1 MAFSRGFILCLP
13 VTLITF
19 GACGDDGVGDSEVST
34 SSATTGSD
42 SSSSG
47 SSTTGVP
54 FEPYA
59 ARGLTI
65 TRVEVNPGVA
75 VPIGL
80 DGGEVGGDGRN
91 AFVIRD
97 RDTLLRVYV
106 DVADDW
112 ASREIEARL
121 TLIQEDGTEEE
132 FRDVFEITEDTRE
145 GKLASGPYFGIE
157 AESMRPGV
165 KYRVSLWE
173 TSWGYEELA
182 EPDPAPMLPVDGSAA
197 YVGVED
203 SYLNMRV
210 VLVPVEYSNGSCSA
224 TVDAEAILPAFDDA
238 LYQQNPLSSL
248 DIEVHAPYKVTY
260 DMSSFSGLN
269 QLVNEMSQL
278 RAAEGAGPEVYY
290 YGIFD
295 NCGKCIGGD
304 GPGGGCTVGLA
315 ASITGGS
322 ESDAWARAAAGQ
334 LNGGAAATFVHEI
347 GHTQGRRHIY
357 CSGAGTQAAGV
368 DPSYPYDGGKINIW
382 GFGVR
387 DFGLRHPTATADYM
401 SYCTQTW
408 CSDWQWNATYSR
420 IKTLSSWEGED
431 AGAVAEQP
439 GLLIGAIAP
448 DGSEDWWTVP
458 GSLAPDLDRSAQ
470 HRVRFSAAGEIVDAA
485 AVVSVRPHYGTV
497 NVVVPLPQDF
507 DVEVGVIRYLHGD
520 DERTVDLDSDK
531 IFHRPDHL
539 RAR

>member
-1 MAFSRGFILCLP
+1 MAFVRGLIFCLP

-19 GACGDDGVGDSEVST
+19 GACGDDGVGDTEAT
-34 SSATTGSD
+34 TSATTGSD
-42 SSSSG
+42 SASS
-47 SSTTGVP
+47 SSTTGIP

-65 TRVEVNPGVA
+65 TRVEANPGVA

-80 DGGEVGGDGRN
+80 DGDGVGGEGRN
-91 AFVIRD
+91 AFIVQNRN
-97 RDTLLRVYV
+97 TLLRIYV

-112 ASREIEARL
+112 VDREIEARL

-132 FRDVFEITEDTRE
+132 FREVFEITEDTRE
-145 GKLASGPYFGIE
+145 SGLSSGPYFGIE

-173 TSWGYEELA
+173 TTWGYEELA
-182 EPDPAPMLPVDGSAA
+182 EPDPAPILPLDGSAA
-197 YVGVED
+197 FVGVED

-210 VLVPVEYSNGSCSA
+210 VLVPVDYSYGNCSA
-224 TVDAEAILPAFDDA
+224 QVDGEAILPAFDDA
-238 LYQQNPLSSL
+238 LYQQNPLGTL

-260 DMSSFSGLN
+260 DMGVFNGLN
-269 QLVNEMSQL
+269 QLVTEMSQL
-278 RAAEGAGPEVYY
+278 RAAEGADPEVYY

-295 NCGKCIGGD
+295 NCGKCVGG
-304 GPGGGCTVGLA
+304 GGAPNSGCTVGLA
-315 ASITGGS
+315 ANITGGS
-322 ESDAWARAAAGQ
+322 KSDAWARAAAGQ
-334 LNGGAAATFVHEI
+334 LNSSAASTFVHEF
-347 GHTQGRRHIY
+347 GHIQGRRHVY
-357 CSGAGTQAAGV
+357 CSGAGAQAAGT
-368 DPSYPYDGGKINIW
+368 DPSYPYEGGKINVW

-387 DFGLRHPTATADYM
+387 DFGLRHPTANSDYM
-401 SYCTQTW
+401 SYCAQTW

-420 IKTLSSWEGED
+420 IKTLSSWEGEG
-431 AGAVAEQP
+431 AGAVAEEP

-458 GSLAPDLDRSAQ
+458 GNLDQDRERSAQ
-470 HRVRFSAAGEIVDAA
+470 HRVRFSVAGQVVEAA
-485 AVVSVRPHYGTV
+485 ASVSVRPHYGTV
-497 NVVVPLPQDF
+497 NIVVPLPKGF
-507 DVEVGVIRYLHGD
+507 DAGAGEIRYLQGD
-520 DERTVDLDSDK
+520 DERAVSLDPGK